1 MASASIEIE
10 EQEVQNMY
18 KKFIDKSLTTTT
30 DLSTVDKEYI
40 TKIMMRKFNDE
51 REQTLRRLIVMSKIM
66 SGVFQEYPINND
78 HIARML
84 FVPFFNERLPL
95 KSLLLVSDN
104 KFEISDYLIHSTRKE
119 DSDTVAETVELI
131 NYLLTAINKRCSV
144 QSIQA
149 CIYGHEDE
157 VENWRN
163 EVNGIGALR
172 TKKMIKKEEQKNR
185 EDKLKI
191 LGRKVAI
198 NTGDEIYTTNK
209 NIILSVIFTDD
220 TAYRFLLS
228 WVDGRN
234 EDRIPRLFIKRFI
247 PTESKPID
255 YIPYIDSSTLDL
267 I

>member
-10 EQEVQNMY
+10 EQEIQNMY

-30 DLSTVDKEYI
+30 SLSTVDKEYI

-51 REQTLRRLIVMSKIM
+51 REQMLRRLIVMSKIM

-84 FVPFFNERLPL
+84 FIPFFNERLPL
-95 KSLLLVSDN
+95 KSILLVSDN
-104 KFEISDYLIHSTRKE
+104 KFEWADYLIRSTRK
-119 DSDTVAETVELI
+119 DSDEVAETIDLI

-157 VENWRN
+157 VENWKN
-163 EVNGIGALR
+163 DVNGNRAEK
-172 TKKMIKKEEQKNR
+172 TKKMIKMEEQKNR
-185 EDKLKI
+185 ENKLKN
-191 LGRKVAI
+191 LGRKVTI
-198 NTGDEIYTTNK
+198 NVGNEIYVTNK

-220 TAYRFLLS
+220 SAYRFILS
-228 WVDGRN
+228 WVDERI
-234 EDRIPRLFIKRFI
+234 EDRTPRLFIKRLLS
-247 PTESKPID
+247 TESKLID
-255 YIPYIDSSTLDL
+255 YIPYIDSATLNL